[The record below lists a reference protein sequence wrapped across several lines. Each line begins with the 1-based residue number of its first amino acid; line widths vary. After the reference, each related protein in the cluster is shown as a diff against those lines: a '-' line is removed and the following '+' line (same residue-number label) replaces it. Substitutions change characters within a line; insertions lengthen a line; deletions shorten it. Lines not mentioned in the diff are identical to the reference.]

1 MNIESMN
8 QRAVTGSES
17 AMASLPVNNSKG
29 SEKGSVTQ
37 NSQADSV
44 ELSKKA
50 VELFRNAVA
59 EAGLGENSDTNKGQ
73 DHEQSAD
80 SLIDVLA

>member
-17 AMASLPVNNSKG
+17 AKASPPGNNAKG
-29 SEKGSVTQ
+29 IEKGSVAQ

-59 EAGLGENSDTNKGQ
+59 EAGLRENSDTNQGQ
-73 DHEQSAD
+73 DQEQSAD